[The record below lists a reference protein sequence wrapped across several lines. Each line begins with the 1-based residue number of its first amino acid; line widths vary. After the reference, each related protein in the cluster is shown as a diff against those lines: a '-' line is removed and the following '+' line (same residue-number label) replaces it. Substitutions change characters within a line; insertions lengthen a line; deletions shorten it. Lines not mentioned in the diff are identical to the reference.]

1 MTFNWT
7 VSAKQGQPAIGFVF
21 ECKSNDANVPVLAL
35 VYCYPNINQFGNN
48 KIANVTVFW
57 QGTKTK
63 VTKSFFHEVLADIGE
78 IIKNDEIN
86 LFDGN
91 SLPFDLMM
99 TNQYF
104 VKELPDVTYFTH
116 GDYKVI

>member
-1 MTFNWT
+1 MNFKWT
-7 VSAKQGQPAIGFVF
+7 VSKKQGQSGIGFVF
-21 ECKSNDANVPVLAL
+21 ECKAIDANIPVSAL
-35 VYCYPNINQFGNN
+35 VYCFPNLNQFGNN
-48 KIANVTVFW
+48 KIANVTIFW
-57 QGTKTK
+57 QGTKTE
-63 VTKSFFHEVLADIGE
+63 VTDVFFHWVLDDIGE